1 MVCYLPIETNGLLDL
16 NFFFFL
22 SLGRIEFEEFAEI
35 VADSYFRKFTRA
47 EILEAFS
54 RFDRNHDGFIEADEL
69 KNILSQLGRNY
80 SIEEVRQYLE
90 NLFPF
95 NINAFRFI
103 A

>member
-1 MVCYLPIETNGLLDL
+1 MNL
-16 NFFFFL
+16 FFL

-69 KNILSQLGRNY
+69 KTILSQLGRNY
-80 SIEEVRQYLE
+80 TLDEVRLFFKISLIIQYQ
-90 NLFPF
+90 NT
-95 NINAFRFI
+95 FRLI
-103 A
+103 V